1 MGNILVLGA
10 SGFVGSAVKK
20 RLEQSHT
27 VYGTYYT
34 RNEAL
39 PEAGRMEYLDIGDN
53 SAPGLFLQK
62 IKPDWVIASLRG
74 EFSGQMA
81 FHKRPVSYTHL
92 TLPTIYSV

>member
-20 RLEQSHT
+20 RLEHSHT

-34 RNEAL
+34 RNEAS

-53 SAPGLFLQK
+53 SAPGLLLQK
-62 IKPDWVIASLRG
+62 NKAGLG
-74 EFSGQMA
+74 
-81 FHKRPVSYTHL
+81 
-92 TLPTIYSV
+92 YSVLAGRVFRTDGVS